1 MIFHSYVSLPEGIQT
16 TSQIW
21 CPNSSSPVTCRLRWS
36 PPGLGTLFGRSS
48 FASTGQ
54 EDVWKMCCGWF
65 FGGGWGPGD
74 WKFSKSHLDQWSMIY
89 FPVVGGFQHVLFS
102 IIYGNNPSHWLS
114 YFSRWL
120 KTTNQLFSI
129 FLFFFCGF
137 YPFLQSVALKVIIA
151 WTKFLVMS
159 CETWLGNP
167 GSMAGEW
174 NGHCSMGNERYE
186 RQTMFDY
193 HEAKPQ
199 KDTKKNGVETSGA
212 R

>member
-1 MIFHSYVSLPEGIQT
+1 MSKLIFSSDLQVTLVTARPWHAFWKIFVCLHRTGRCLEYVL
-16 TSQIW
+16 
-21 CPNSSSPVTCRLRWS
+21 RLIFW
-36 PPGLGTLFGRSS
+36 
-48 FASTGQ
+48 
-54 EDVWKMCCGWF
+54 
-65 FGGGWGPGD
+65 GGWGPGD

-137 YPFLQSVALKVIIA
+137 YPFLQSIALKVIIA